1 MVSILERFLINSGL
15 QLCANSIHS
24 SLARK
29 KALLFH
35 GPKIVKINKMRV
47 RLPSARSKLFCLFIW
62 QTQFVLLTPIFNQQ
76 WYFVIKIV
84 LTYCEFQGDLFNKR
98 DAKIWAST
106 AVSGFL
112 YEMSFKASR
121 KGPSIKDVSS
131 NFSFLTPPTYPCSNV
146 PTNPIMI
153 TRFFTHWPMEQ
164 L

>member
-1 MVSILERFLINSGL
+1 MVSILERFLIKSGL

-106 AVSGFL
+106 AVSGFCTKWVL
-112 YEMSFKASR
+112 RLLVRKNGTNIFLKFCGMNFRQKAT
-121 KGPSIKDVSS
+121 
-131 NFSFLTPPTYPCSNV
+131 L
-146 PTNPIMI
+146 
-153 TRFFTHWPMEQ
+153 
-164 L
+164 